1 MIETNCLW
9 MASYLHEML
18 GSYVEEAH
26 HVRKGSRLYEE
37 TLL

>member
-18 GSYVEEAH
+18 GSYVEEAP
-26 HVRKGSRLYEE
+26 HVLGYPVL
-37 TLL
+37 